1 MIQLALHSTTLI
13 IWDYKMDLDYNL
25 SLNLIVTTFKKK
37 KKNREK
43 SNIIY

>member
-25 SLNLIVTTFKKK
+25 SLNLIVATFKKK
-37 KKNREK
+37 KKTVK
-43 SNIIY
+43 KAI